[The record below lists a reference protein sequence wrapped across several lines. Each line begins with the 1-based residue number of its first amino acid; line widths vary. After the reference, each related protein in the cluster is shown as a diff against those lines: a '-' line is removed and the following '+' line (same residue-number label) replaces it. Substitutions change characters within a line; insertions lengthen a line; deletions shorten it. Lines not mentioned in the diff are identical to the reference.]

1 MLSENKIMTSSIIGK
16 FHATPELIPLPGKEK
31 QDLLE
36 ISSRPIYSY
45 QDQAKITSQSQKERL
60 VKAHKNAAA
69 RKLWNQAAQMFA
81 PQANSDPIAFW
92 TTSSLWEGNAVK
104 EIAATYIAEL
114 KSRDQKNFDSVAL
127 AKAIALIEHER
138 DFIRDPQSSAATSRE
153 NIFPEIKD
161 KKEALNEAITE
172 LFKAVNQADKDE
184 ALASFKN
191 VGSGY
196 LNEHFSIVVE
206 NSAKA
211 IGVAGSTWNYF
222 IKDPVKA
229 AERKVDRIK
238 KDVQRIEKNV
248 KRVEE
253 AVKGGK
259 EGVTELV
266 KELAKEAATKALDT
280 LSEFVGGAPTAEAI
294 SIAIKILGLGGA
306 HYLAHKASE
315 NQYFNGAEELA
326 PTVVPKMTPG
336 TADAKDLLTASLAT
350 KNLLDANEVQA
361 RLIES
366 TKEGKNILAKERSGD
381 AKITPLQ
388 LIQRDINTKNKVLKT
403 LKSALQD
410 GERVLQAEQDFKNAS
425 RNEKITGP
433 GSKQRLVKGAQRG
446 IGLAS
451 MIGSLGGSGPIAPAA
466 ALLIINLIHLAY
478 HFGGG
483 SIADGEEK
491 MMNTLESALKSDDL
505 IDTSQISRRQIANLY
520 GEYSAAAKKYGEES
534 PKELEARQT
543 LKKVMDGKIN
553 IDIVNNIL
561 QQPVSIRLENGKKLF
576 EGQIAKTIDQ
586 IQQVEENRSK
596 KTLTEKELTEKDEA
610 FINEMREK
618 LQLNLA
624 DFAKFHTAISGINE
638 AMQHENEEQRE
649 AALTKAYKQST
660 QLLGEIKNEDFH
672 RLFTGTLKKQLGA
685 LNKANR
691 EYVDM
696 TPKKNESAETA
707 KLKMLQVNPGLTEA
721 AATFDIVLKE
731 DAFSEI
737 DEATMDQ
744 LITHGAVPK
753 ALNFP
758 LPKLDGDKESVEV
771 LLTNTVG
778 YYKKHHRIRTRD
790 EKGEILKAKVNN
802 HKNTFANSL
811 FGTPAKALAV
821 HLCMKKTRDAR
832 HSLPDDV
839 LEGRSVLKELEAP
852 DKNPSSAKSAP
863 FKAA

>member
-1 MLSENKIMTSSIIGK
+1 MTSSTIGK
-16 FHATPELIPLPGKEK
+16 LHATPELIPLLGKEK
-31 QDLLE
+31 QDLRE
-36 ISSRPIYSY
+36 ISSRPTYSY
-45 QDQAKITSQSQKERL
+45 QDQAEITSSSQKERL
-60 VKAHKNAAA
+60 INAHKNAAA
-69 RKLWNQAAQMFA
+69 RKLWNQAAQLFA
-81 PQANSDPIAFW
+81 PQANSDPAAFR
-92 TTSSLWEGNAVK
+92 TTSSSWEENAVK

-114 KSRDQKNFDSVAL
+114 KNRDQKIFDSVAL

-138 DFIRDPQSSAATSRE
+138 DFIRDPQSSAVASRE

-196 LNEHFSIVVE
+196 LNEHFSIVVK

-222 IKDPVKA
+222 IKNPVKA
-229 AERKVDRIK
+229 VEEKVDRIEE
-238 KDVQRIEKNV
+238 DVQRIDAGV

-266 KELAKEAATKALDT
+266 KELAKEAVKAAATKALAT
-280 LSEFVGGAPTAEAI
+280 LSEFVGGVPTAEAI
-294 SIAIKILGLGGA
+294 SAAINVLGLAGG

-326 PTVVPKMTPG
+326 PTVVPKMTPSIE
-336 TADAKDLLTASLAT
+336 DAKDLLTASLAT

-366 TKEGKNILAKERSGD
+366 TEDGKDILAKERRGD

-388 LIQRDINTKNKVLKT
+388 LIQRDINTKNKVIKT

-433 GSKQRLVKGAQRG
+433 GSKQRLVRGAQRG
-446 IGLAS
+446 ICLAS
-451 MIGSLGGSGPIAPAA
+451 MIGTLGGAGPVAPAA
-466 ALLIINLIHLAY
+466 ALLITNLIHLAY

-505 IDTSQISRRQIANLY
+505 IDTNQISRRQIANLY

-534 PKELEARQT
+534 PEELAARQT
-543 LKKVMDGKIN
+543 LKKALDGKIN

-576 EGQIAKTIDQ
+576 EGQIAKTVDQ
-586 IQQVEENRSK
+586 VQRVEENRSK
-596 KTLTEKELTEKDEA
+596 KTLTEKDEA
-610 FINEMREK
+610 LINEMREK

-649 AALTKAYKQST
+649 AALTKAYEQST

-707 KLKMLQVNPGLTEA
+707 KLKMLQVNPRLTEA
-721 AATFDIVLKE
+721 AATFDIVLKG
-731 DAFSEI
+731 DTFSEI
-737 DEATMDQ
+737 DEATLDQ

-753 ALNFP
+753 ALNFS
-758 LPKLDGDKESVEV
+758 LLKLDGNKESVEV
-771 LLTNTVG
+771 LLTNTAG

-790 EKGEILKAKVNN
+790 EKGEILKAKANN

-832 HSLPDDV
+832 HNLPDDV

-852 DKNPSSAKSAP
+852 DKNPFSAKSAP